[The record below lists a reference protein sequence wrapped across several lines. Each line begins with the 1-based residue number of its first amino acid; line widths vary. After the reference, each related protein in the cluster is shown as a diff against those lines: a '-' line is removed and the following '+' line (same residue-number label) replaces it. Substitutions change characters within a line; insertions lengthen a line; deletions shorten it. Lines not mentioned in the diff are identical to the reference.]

1 MKISQVL
8 KLVFGGILAFILTLL
23 GIQRKTIVK
32 QKEEIKAKKEEI
44 KVKEAEIKVK
54 ESQIEASQDLM
65 KTNEALD
72 IKQDEQKEK
81 IQEADNEQ
89 EALEEINVILRD
101 FNKHAHN

>member
-1 MKISQVL
+1 MTLKQTL
-8 KLVFGGILAFILTLL
+8 KLIFGGILAFILTLL

-32 QKEEIKAKKEEI
+32 QKEEIKEKKAEI
-44 KVKEAEIKVK
+44 VTKEAQV
-54 ESQIEASQDLM
+54 EASQDLM

>member
-1 MKISQVL
+1 MTINQTL
-8 KLVFGGILAFILTLL
+8 KLIFGGIFAFILTLL

-32 QKEEIKAKKEEI
+32 QKEEIKEKKAEI
-44 KVKEAEIKVK
+44 VTKEAQV
-54 ESQIEASQDLM
+54 EASQDLM

>member
-1 MKISQVL
+1 MTLKQTL
-8 KLVFGGILAFILTLL
+8 KLIFGGIFAFILTLL

-32 QKEEIKAKKEEI
+32 QKEEIKEKKAEI
-44 KVKEAEIKVK
+44 VTKEAQV
-54 ESQIEASQDLM
+54 EASQDLM

-81 IQEADNEQ
+81 IQEANNEQ

-101 FNKHAHN
+101 FNKRSRN

>member
-1 MKISQVL
+1 MTLKQTL
-8 KLVFGGILAFILTLL
+8 KLIFGGIFAFILTLL

-32 QKEEIKAKKEEI
+32 QKAEI

-54 ESQIEASQDLM
+54 EAQAEASQDLM

>member
-1 MKISQVL
+1 MTL
-8 KLVFGGILAFILTLL
+8 KQTIKLIFGGIFAFILTLL

-32 QKEEIKAKKEEI
+32 QKEEIKEKK
-44 KVKEAEIKVK
+44 AEIKTK
-54 ESQIEASQDLM
+54 EFQIEASQDLM

-101 FNKHAHN
+101 FNKHTHN

>member
-1 MKISQVL
+1 MTLKQTL
-8 KLVFGGILAFILTLL
+8 KLIFGGIFAFILTLL

-32 QKEEIKAKKEEI
+32 QKAEIKT
-44 KVKEAEIKVK
+44 KEAEIKVK

>member
-1 MKISQVL
+1 MTLKQTL
-8 KLVFGGILAFILTLL
+8 KLIFGGILAFLLALL
-23 GIQRKTIVK
+23 GIQRKVIK
-32 QKEEIKAKKEEI
+32 NQKEDIKE
-44 KVKEAEIKVK
+44 KEAEIKVK
-54 ESQIEASQDLM
+54 EFQIEASQDLM

-89 EALEEINVILRD
+89 EALEEINVVLAD

>member
-1 MKISQVL
+1 MTLKQTL
-8 KLVFGGILAFILTLL
+8 KLIFGGIFAFILTLL

-32 QKEEIKAKKEEI
+32 QK
-44 KVKEAEIKVK
+44 AEIKEKKAEIVTK
-54 ESQIEASQDLM
+54 EAQVEASQDLM

-89 EALEEINVILRD
+89 EALEEINIILRD